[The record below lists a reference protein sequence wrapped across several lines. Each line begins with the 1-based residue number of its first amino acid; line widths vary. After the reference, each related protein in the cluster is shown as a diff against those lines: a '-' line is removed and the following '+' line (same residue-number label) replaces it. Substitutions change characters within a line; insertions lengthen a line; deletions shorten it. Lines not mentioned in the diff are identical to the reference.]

1 MKYQR
6 LADKMKELVDISR
19 KVEDDTEYIQEHLS
33 LCTVFECNTLELY
46 KTIQQ
51 FAKKNIILRRKSLK
65 RNPCSTPESREIK
78 ESIYEESS

>member
-1 MKYQR
+1 MSFAEEKKLDACCKQYRKEKYRMKYQR

-51 FAKKNIILRRKSLK
+51 FAKK
-65 RNPCSTPESREIK
+65 T
-78 ESIYEESS
+78 